1 MAEISSSTTTS
12 APHLS
17 NLFVRDRY
25 SSSTFQRFLLYSYI
39 PFGILLFCLR
49 VIIGVHIFL
58 TACILRK
65 TMLLRCTVLR
75 VMSCL
80 LGLVVLSGGPAR
92 DWDHKTH
99 LLVANHISTLD
110 HLAIDLIEPCIL
122 PSVWDIPSILRWCL
136 GYKDLGARQGRAEL
150 IRRSKIFCEKNTLP
164 LLTFPEGA
172 MTSGSTGLL
181 KFSTWPF
188 EVSDSVQP
196 VLISVYRPFFGNI
209 AVSVLGGAWWQDV
222 FYFLFVPFTIM
233 KVQFF
238 IPVRWLHPLHRRK
251 SSESNKPS
259 ETTEEFTK
267 RVADIMAAKLG
278 IAATSFTSQDA
289 VEEAKRHLEGRQ
301 RSFLNIRL
309 NNDSLRKSRSW
320 QSVKSITEYL
330 DSLTMKI
337 KQAFPAVPL
346 LAIREDLEQT
356 QDGNATC
363 ERITAGKIK
372 LNPFGNDDLL
382 PGTNPQ
388 QWSKVYS
395 RRKWNLIETN
405 RAKYLKR
412 ISEKLSAEQLE
423 HETNS

>member
-17 NLFVRDRY
+17 SLFVRDRY

-99 LLVANHISTLD
+99 MLVANHISTLD

-136 GYKDLGARQGRAEL
+136 GYRDLGARQGRAEL

-196 VLISVYRPFFGNI
+196 VLISIYRPFFGNI

-222 FYFLFVPFTIM
+222 FYFLFVPFTVM
-233 KVQFF
+233 K
-238 IPVRWLHPLHRRK
+238 IRWLHPLHRRK

-267 RVADIMAAKLG
+267 RVADVMAAKLG

-309 NNDSLRKSRSW
+309 NNDSLRKNRSW

-363 ERITAGKIK
+363 ERITTGKIK
-372 LNPFGNDDLL
+372 LNPLGNDDLL

-412 ISEKLSAEQLE
+412 INEKLSIEQLK

>member
-1 MAEISSSTTTS
+1 MVEMSSATIPTPQLSSLFVHDRCSSSI
-12 APHLS
+12 
-17 NLFVRDRY
+17 
-25 SSSTFQRFLLYSYI
+25 FQRFLLYIYF

-49 VIIGVHIFL
+49 IIIGVHIFL

-80 LGLVVLSGGPAR
+80 LGLVVFSGGPAGN
-92 DWDHKTH
+92 WDHKTH

-110 HLAIDLIEPCIL
+110 HMVIDLIEPCIL
-122 PSVWDIPSILRWCL
+122 PSVWDIPGILRWCL

-150 IRRSKIFCEKNTLP
+150 IRRSKIFCEKNVLP

-172 MTSGSTGLL
+172 MTSGSIGLL

-188 EVSDSVQP
+188 EVTDSVQP

-209 AVSVLGGAWWQDV
+209 AVSVLGGAWWQDI
-222 FYFLFVPFTIM
+222 FYFLFVPFTVM
-233 KVQFF
+233 K
-238 IPVRWLHPLHRRK
+238 VRWLHPLHRKK
-251 SSESNKPS
+251 SSDSNKPS
-259 ETTEEFTK
+259 ETTEEFTR
-267 RVADIMAAKLG
+267 RVADIMATRLG

-289 VEEAKRHLEGRQ
+289 VEEAKRHLEGRR

-309 NNDSLRKSRSW
+309 NSNYPRKNRSW

-346 LAIREDLEQT
+346 VAIREDLEQT

-372 LNPFGNDDLL
+372 LSSLENDDLL

-412 ISEKLSAEQLE
+412 ISEKLLVEQLK
-423 HETNS
+423 HEINS

>member
-17 NLFVRDRY
+17 SLFVRDRY

-99 LLVANHISTLD
+99 MLIANHISTLD

-136 GYKDLGARQGRAEL
+136 GYRDLGARQGRAEL

-196 VLISVYRPFFGNI
+196 VLISIYRPFFGNI

-222 FYFLFVPFTIM
+222 FYFLFVPFTVM

-238 IPVRWLHPLHRRK
+238 IP

-301 RSFLNIRL
+301 R
-309 NNDSLRKSRSW
+309 
-320 QSVKSITEYL
+320 VKSITEYL

-363 ERITAGKIK
+363 ERITTGKVK
-372 LNPFGNDDLL
+372 LNPLGDDDLL

-412 ISEKLSAEQLE
+412 INEKLSVEQLK